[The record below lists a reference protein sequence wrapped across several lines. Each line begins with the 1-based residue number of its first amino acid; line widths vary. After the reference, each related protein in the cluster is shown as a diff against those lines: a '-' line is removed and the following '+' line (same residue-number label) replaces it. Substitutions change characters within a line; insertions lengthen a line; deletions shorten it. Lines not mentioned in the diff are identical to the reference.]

1 MAQRITEGKLRTTFR
16 NWTEDYSQTQQKTD
30 GSVTLGGSEAS
41 LTKNLAK
48 MFTDP

>member
-1 MAQRITEGKLRTTFR
+1 MAQRITKGKLRTTFR
-16 NWTEDYSQTQQKTD
+16 NWTVGYSQTQQKTD
-30 GSVTLGGSEAS
+30 GSLTLGGSEA